1 MFSSH
6 AKISLKARTLSLV
19 GGTLIACF
27 LLLGVM
33 IDVQV
38 KEHFLHQDKE
48 ELNVVANS
56 VKGILTSLSI
66 AQDSHQLD
74 TALSQAV
81 VGHHGIF
88 YALYSNDNHLIY
100 SNKKSDLS
108 QFLKQGAE
116 ERVEAT
122 ALVVIEAQQRH
133 LRGTL
138 LEVTLPNGATGKL
151 VVASEIDFHLA
162 FLSKFHRTLWS
173 TLLLVWLLTI
183 LAAWL
188 AIRFGLRPLQR
199 LSKDISEIT
208 TERLHLRLKPDLAPV
223 ELSELIASF
232 NHMIGEVELGFKRLS
247 HFSADIAHELRTP
260 LTALAMQNE
269 VLLGQGRSTEEYQEL
284 LYSNLEE
291 LERLTVMVN
300 DMLWLAKSD
309 NGLIEP
315 KKQEIALNM
324 EADKIIDYMSLLAD
338 EKNVSIIR
346 EGCAALI
353 ADRGMVQ
360 RALGNLIGNAVRHAE
375 PGSEILIG
383 IEQMPQATSIKVNN
397 LGTPIPKQH
406 INHLFDR
413 FYKVEAARQ
422 REGSS
427 TGLGLAIVKSI
438 ADIHGGSVTAESHD
452 GKTCFTMLL
461 PTNSSANY

>member
-1 MFSSH
+1 MLTRH
-6 AKISLKARTLSLV
+6 PPISLKARTLCLV

-27 LLLGVM
+27 VLIGIM
-33 IDVQV
+33 IDSQV
-38 KEHFLHQDKE
+38 KEHFLHQDE
-48 ELNVVANS
+48 DELTVVANS
-56 VKGILTSLSI
+56 VTGILSSLSES
-66 AQDSHQLD
+66 QDDHEIDS
-74 TALSQAV
+74 ALSQAV

-88 YALYSNDNHLIY
+88 YALYDNNNQLIY
-100 SNKKSDLS
+100 NNQKLDLS
-108 QFLKQGAE
+108 GFLQQESQERVKALALIIIE
-116 ERVEAT
+116 ERE
-122 ALVVIEAQQRH
+122 QH

-138 LEVTLPNGATGKL
+138 LRVTLPDGRSGKL
-151 VVASEIDFHLA
+151 VVANNINFHLA

-173 TLLLVWLLTI
+173 TLLLVWLLTV

-208 TERLHLRLKPDLAPV
+208 TERLYLRLEPDLAPV
-223 ELSELIASF
+223 ELSELIAAF
-232 NHMIGEVELGFKRLS
+232 NRMIGEVELGFKRLS

-269 VLLGQGRSTEEYQEL
+269 VLLSQCRSTKEYQEL

-315 KKQEIALNM
+315 KKTQISLQT
-324 EADKIIDYMSLLAD
+324 EADKVIDYLSVLAD

-346 EGCAALI
+346 DGSATLY
-353 ADRGMVQ
+353 ADKGMIQ
-360 RALGNLIGNAVRHAE
+360 RALGNLLGNAVRHAE
-375 PGSEILIG
+375 PESEIVLS
-383 IEQMPQATSIKVNN
+383 IEQTPEATCIKVNN
-397 LGTPIPKQH
+397 LGTPIPTQH
-406 INHLFDR
+406 VAHLFDR

-438 ADIHGGSVTAESHD
+438 ADIHGGRVMAESHK
-452 GKTCFTMLL
+452 GNTCFTLIL
-461 PTNSSANY
+461 PNKTNSI